1 VSLLPEKII
10 NFINSNKN
18 LKNEYLSQF
27 DEPTYIS
34 FSFEFEIERPD
45 VGLDLDFLPEGL
57 LKPETDKSS
66 AIQYLKNIGYS
77 DRAKNIK
84 AFIELLKKIQNDF
97 YWSLESITGLDAIF
111 SSKLEDGN
119 VIRLKDKPLTL
130 KFRETLDLKI
140 YAMFDLLKKASYDYV
155 FMRQILPD
163 IMRKFTFK
171 LYIYEVRLFHTPRN
185 TSKVE
190 DIPFQNMGAINK
202 PYNFEQKLKQDVSD
216 VEKFINDLSSGKKQ
230 KELEEK
236 WNKIYSGQGKIGF
249 RDTNYFLTVLN
260 DTISVIELTFK
271 QCEFDLQSIKF
282 SPYDELSVSAKHEP
296 ATFSINI
303 NPGFLIETGYYP
315 IVTKAIAD
323 VISNRNFN
331 QVSLNIVDYYK
342 SLTDNKTTSNN
353 KNYIKDHSEIYGIL
367 IENLLGKDAIKDFY
381 TEEEIYTHY
390 KHLGEADDIVKQR
403 LQDALSAALY
413 DYIKSNLQNNVDA
426 FVGGLYLGNA
436 NKINLSDIVNLVTN
450 RPESVIG
457 QLDNILSK
465 ATSQSVS
472 NLFIR
477 KLIDSL
483 PGFSSQIK
491 TNPFQSN

>member
-1 VSLLPEKII
+1 VSLLPTKII

-18 LKNEYLSQF
+18 LKNQYLFAF

-57 LKPETDKSS
+57 LKPETDSSS

-77 DRAKNIK
+77 DRANNIK
-84 AFIELLKKIQNDF
+84 AFIELLKKIQNEF
-97 YWSLESITGLDAIF
+97 YWSLESISGLDAIF

-185 TSKVE
+185 TSNPT
-190 DIPFQNMGAINK
+190 DIPFQNMGATNK
-202 PYNFEQKLKQDVSD
+202 PYNFDQKLKQDISD
-216 VEKFINDLSSGKKQ
+216 AENFIKEISSGQKQ

-236 WNKIYSGQGKIGF
+236 WNKTYNGQGEIGSKKA
-249 RDTNYFLTVLN
+249 DYFLTVLN
-260 DTISVIELTFK
+260 NTISVIELTFK

-282 SPYDELSVSAKHEP
+282 SPYDELSVSAKYEP
-296 ATFSINI
+296 ATFTINI
-303 NPGFLIETGYYP
+303 NPGVLIETGYYP
-315 IVTKAIAD
+315 IVTKAITNT
-323 VISNRNFN
+323 ISNRNFN

-342 SLTDNKTTSNN
+342 SKTDNNTANNTS
-353 KNYIKDHSEIYGIL
+353 KNYIKEHSEIYDIL
-367 IENLLGKDAIKDFY
+367 IKNLLGEDATNDFY
-381 TEEEIYTHY
+381 TKEKIYAMG
-390 KHLGEADDIVKQR
+390 HLGEADDVVRKK
-403 LQDALSAALY
+403 LQDALSGALY

-436 NKINLSDIVNLVTN
+436 NKVNLSNIGNLITS

-465 ATSQSVS
+465 ATNQSTS

-477 KLIDSL
+477 KLIESL

-491 TNPFQSN
+491 TNPFQK